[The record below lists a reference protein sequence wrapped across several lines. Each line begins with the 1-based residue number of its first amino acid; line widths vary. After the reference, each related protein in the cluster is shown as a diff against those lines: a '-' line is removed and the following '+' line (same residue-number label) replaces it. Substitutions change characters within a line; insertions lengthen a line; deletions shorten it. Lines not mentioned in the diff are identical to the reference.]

1 MRLPPPTGEASNTSA
16 KPAEPP
22 LCQRR
27 IAVQGAVH
35 HQVQVIAD
43 PVPLEV
49 VHPEAARAGAAGA
62 AGNCPD
68 SESGLTF
75 ASQGMELI
83 AAAEQ
88 RLAQY
93 FITVMVKFGR
103 QARER

>member
-1 MRLPPPTGEASNTSA
+1 MRLPAPTVEASTTSA

-35 HQVQVIAD
+35 YQAPVTAA
-43 PVPLEV
+43 PVP
-49 VHPEAARAGAAGA
+49 PEAARAAA
-62 AGNCPD
+62 AGNCPN

>member
-1 MRLPPPTGEASNTSA
+1 MRLPAPTGEASTTSA

-35 HQVQVIAD
+35 HQVQVTAA
-43 PVPLEV
+43 PVPPEA
-49 VHPEAARAGAAGA
+49 VHPEAARAAAA

-68 SESGLTF
+68 SASGLTF
-75 ASQGMELI
+75 ASQRMELI

-88 RLAQY
+88 RLTQY

-103 QARER
+103 QARE

>member
-1 MRLPPPTGEASNTSA
+1 MRLPAPTGEASTTSA

-35 HQVQVIAD
+35 HQVQVTAA
-43 PVPLEV
+43 PVPPEA
-49 VHPEAARAGAAGA
+49 VHPEAARAAAAGA